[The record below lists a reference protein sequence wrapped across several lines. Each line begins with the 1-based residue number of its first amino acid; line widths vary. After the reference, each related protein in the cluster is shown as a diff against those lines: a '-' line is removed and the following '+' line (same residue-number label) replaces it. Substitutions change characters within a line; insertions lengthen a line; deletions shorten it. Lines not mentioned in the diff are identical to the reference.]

1 MNQKPL
7 FDEDPQVPTAIFSV
21 GEFLDFI
28 NELLGVRNFF
38 VQGEVVSAR
47 PHPTGMYFSLKDA
60 EGGGVMDC
68 YMSPFAYR
76 GLGVIIEDGMQVK
89 VGGAPSIYKAK
100 GRFSFRVETLEPV
113 GEGSLKKAYEA
124 LKLKLA
130 DEGVFARKRPL
141 PQFISRVGLITSKT
155 GAVIDDFRKNLA
167 CLGMT
172 VYYRDVRVEGAVAV
186 TQVVNALQAFQKG
199 NEEIDV
205 IVLIRGG
212 GSMEDLQAFNNE
224 LVVRAVFGSKVPTIV
239 SIGHD
244 RDVPLAQMAADASA
258 STPTATAVLINASWE
273 RLRTVAEQAH
283 AISFAMENVLQGYR
297 SRLDTAWHRLD
308 GFLQRVLN
316 AGQRLQERMRV
327 FVERIGQTIEY
338 ISQAVTNAERTL
350 AAVNPERQLRL
361 GYSIITDA
369 DGSVIRDIR
378 QIRLGQTVTT
388 RLAKGAFTSDV
399 KELQSEQ

>member
-1 MNQKPL
+1 MNQSPL
-7 FDEDPQVPTAIFSV
+7 FDEDPQAPTAIFSV

-28 NELLGVRNFF
+28 NELLSVRNFF

-130 DEGVFARKRPL
+130 DEGVFTRKRPL

-167 CLGMT
+167 RLGMT
-172 VYYRDVRVEGAVAV
+172 VYHRDVRVEGAVAV
-186 TQVVNALQAFQKG
+186 THVVNALQAFQKG
-199 NEEIDV
+199 TQEIDV

-258 STPTATAVLINASWE
+258 STPTATAVLINASWDG
-273 RLRTVAEQAH
+273 LRAISEQARS
-283 AISFAMENVLQGYR
+283 ISFAMESMLREHR

-308 GFLQRVLN
+308 GFLQRVLS
-316 AGQRLQERMRV
+316 AGQRLRERMTV
-327 FVERIGQTIEY
+327 ALERIGQAIERNVH
-338 ISQAVTNAERTL
+338 AVTNAERTL
-350 AAVNPERQLRL
+350 AAVSPERQLRL
-361 GYSIITDA
+361 GYSIVTDA
-369 DGSVIRDIR
+369 AGSVIRDIH
-378 QIRLGQTVTT
+378 QVHAGQTVTT
-388 RLAKGAFTSDV
+388 RLARGAFTSDV
-399 KELQSEQ
+399 KELQSSQ